1 MNSRIISNFS
11 KINFSLFFAPLFL
24 LASIVFFLYRQDAL
38 SVSKYVEIQ
47 KKYFYFINFKL
58 SQFPNTIYNITQIGD
73 ALIFLSFLT
82 IFVVYAP
89 KIWESLL
96 SSLIVSVVFSSIL
109 KDFFRVPRPAAAFDN
124 STFIIIGKTLPG
136 YSSLPSGHAITVFT
150 IITILLFAFM
160 PQKLNFKI
168 IWYVVIISIGLLIAY
183 TRVGVGAHHPLDV
196 IIGSIIGYICGI
208 SGILINQKYQIW
220 SWINNKKYYPVFII
234 LFLVCSI
241 IMITKILNENLIIFY
256 LSLICL
262 IISLYKIIYVYTK
275 K

>member
-1 MNSRIISNFS
+1 MNSRIISNLS
-11 KINFSLFFAPLFL
+11 KIKPSLFFAPLFL

-47 KKYFYFINFKL
+47 KKYFYIINFKL

-82 IFVVYAP
+82 IFIFYAP

-96 SSLIVSVVFSSIL
+96 TSLLVSVIFSSIL

-124 STFIIIGKTLPG
+124 SSFIIIGKTLPG

-160 PQKLNFKI
+160 PKKLNLKI
-168 IWYVVIISIGLLIAY
+168 IWNLVIIFIGLFIAY

-234 LFLVCSI
+234 LFLACSI
-241 IMITKILNENLIIFY
+241 IIITKILNENLIIFY
-256 LSLICL
+256 LSLVSL